1 MRPFE
6 AEEYAS
12 RLERIQAGLTNT
24 GLDGVLLTETANFE
38 YVTGH
43 VERVM
48 WSSMTRILA
57 VWVPAAGRPMLLVPT
72 YVRDVA
78 AEDTGWDVRDYD
90 RIDRPPI
97 DELVGL
103 IRDGGGRRR
112 IGLELAGESRL
123 GMAATTLRALEAAL
137 PGIELVDGAAV
148 LWDVRLRKSPAEIER
163 LRRAC
168 AANTAAFGG
177 GLLAA
182 PRGSPRVGRGARYR
196 AGGAHC
202 GRRMGGLDAAR
213 LDRDHVGSRP
223 LPPIHWAIRVRG
235 ASSAATWSGPIS
247 A

>member
-12 RLERIQAGLTNT
+12 RLERIQAGLTKT
-24 GLDGVLLTETANFE
+24 GLDGVLLTENANFE

-78 AEDTGWDVRDYD
+78 AEDTGWEVRNYD

-97 DELVGL
+97 EELVGL

-148 LWDVRLRKSPAEIER
+148 VWDVRIRKSPAEIER

-168 AANTAAFGG
+168 AANTAAFAEVFSQPLEGR
-177 GLLAA
+177 LESEVARDLERAA
-182 PRGSPRVGRGARYR
+182 HAAGA
-196 AGGAHC
+196 GWEGWTQP
-202 GRRMGGLDAAR
+202 GWIDN
-213 LDRDHVGSRP
+213 VGSRP
-223 LPPIHWAIRVRG
+223 LPTNSWAIRVRG
-235 ASSAATWSGPIS
+235 ASSAATWSGPIL